1 MNKDLYLIYINKIG
15 TNFKGEHIFE
25 FLFSDRTDLDWDES
39 WYESSVI
46 VDKNDLTPDPSFIKL
61 VGSLKTSELDLELV
75 QNSGVFQVYNAV
87 EGIIALGWQKLE
99 DTEEEDYIEERIVFK
114 FGETN
119 KSVEEKLYTID
130 LILNYDET
138 KVKKYWLRII
148 KKD

>member
-99 DTEEEDYIEERIVFK
+99 DTEEVDYIEERIVFK

-138 KVKKYWLRII
+138 KVKK
-148 KKD
+148 

>member
-1 MNKDLYLIYINKIG
+1 MKELYLIYINKIG

-25 FLFSDRTDLDWDES
+25 FLFSDKTNLDWDES
-39 WYESSVI
+39 WYESSV
-46 VDKNDLTPDPSFIKL
+46 VTDKNDLTPDPSFIKL

-138 KVKKYWLRII
+138 KVKK
-148 KKD
+148 

>member
-1 MNKDLYLIYINKIG
+1 MKEYYLIYINKIG

-138 KVKKYWLRII
+138 KVKK
-148 KKD
+148 

>member
-1 MNKDLYLIYINKIG
+1 MKDLYLIYINKIG

-138 KVKKYWLRII
+138 KVKK
-148 KKD
+148 